1 MRRAIAPWFFGVA
14 LAVAVLALDVPR
26 SDDRGLQA
34 ASRDFAGFGT
44 REVDRQASAPAQS
57 ASAFLDAA
65 LAQLD
70 SQLQAD
76 FAKDGVGGASI
87 GIVSGNK
94 LIWSRHYGYADAE
107 AKRAPTNE
115 TAYRIGSI
123 TKQFTALALMQMVEQ
138 GRMKLVEPIEKYVPE
153 IKSAQNDFP
162 YAPPITLL
170 QVATMTSGLARE
182 PGCQNHS
189 AGAVSEWQKKVI
201 ECLPQTRFQFEPG
214 TQYLYSNIG
223 YAALGLAVERGA
235 GKPYITVVEEGILK
249 PLGMTR
255 SAFEPTAVVRKD
267 LAHGY
272 TRQGGKPS
280 RTRADGELD
289 GRGYRVPNGAL
300 FSTINDL
307 AKFVAWELGEGPDG
321 ILKQETQDANY
332 RRTYSAGG
340 GRGALAMTSGY
351 GLGFMVSRYDNI
363 VALGHGGSTAG
374 YLASVLFHR
383 PSQIGVIVLRN
394 AQGGPFDAGG
404 VASRTLRQI
413 AAAAMAMPGGGVS
426 R

>member
-1 MRRAIAPWFFGVA
+1 MKRANAPVFLGVA
-14 LAVAVLALDVPR
+14 LAVAVLRLAPLAESPR
-26 SDDRGLQA
+26 PEAPGLRSH
-34 ASRDFAGFGT
+34 AS
-44 REVDRQASAPAQS
+44 SPAQS
-57 ASAFLDAA
+57 SSSVLDAA
-65 LAQLD
+65 LVALDAQLA
-70 SQLQAD
+70 AD
-76 FAKDGVGGASI
+76 FAKDGAGGASI

-107 AKRAPTNE
+107 AKRAPTND

-153 IKSAQNDFP
+153 LKGVQNDFP

-170 QVATMTSGLARE
+170 QVATMMSGLARE

-189 AGAVSEWQKKVI
+189 VGAVSEWQKKVT

-223 YAALGLAVERGA
+223 YATLGLAVERAA
-235 GKPYITVVEEGILK
+235 GKPFTTVVEEGILE
-249 PLGMTR
+249 PLRMTR

-272 TRQGGKPS
+272 TRQGGTPS
-280 RTRADGELD
+280 RTRADAELD

-321 ILKQETQDANY
+321 ILKQETQAANY
-332 RRTYSAGG
+332 MRTYSAGG
-340 GRGALAMTSGY
+340 GRGALALSSGY

-374 YLASVLFHR
+374 YRASALFHR
-383 PSQIGVIVLRN
+383 ASKTGVIVLRN
-394 AQGGPFDAGG
+394 AEGGSFDAGP
-404 VASRTLRQI
+404 VASRILRQI
-413 AAAAMAMPGGGVS
+413 AAAATATSGGGPS